1 MKSHPVKTFS
11 DHGARKTLCLSC
23 LGLLKSSCSSAYVIL
38 HIGLS
43 IHMNSKQQFLLLYL
57 DCNLQKLPSRLKISP
72 LGRQLHTEHTP
83 RLSYLHIFLN
93 ASLFTSTVWPCNV
106 NTKLISMNIH
116 KAIYGFKLINVQ
128 KNALF
133 FQKYIC
139 ICVKNQNQSFKPS
152 VLLLHT
158 ALNEINFSSI

>member
-57 DCNLQKLPSRLKISP
+57 DRNLQKLPGTLKISP
-72 LGRQLHTEHTP
+72 LGGQLHTEHTP

-93 ASLFTSTVWPCNV
+93 ASLFTSSCSTVWPCNV
-106 NTKLISMNIH
+106 NTKLISVNIH

-152 VLLLHT
+152 VLLLPYS
-158 ALNEINFSSI
+158 LK